1 MIPEECQE
9 AAALIATG
17 TIIAAKMNTGEV
29 ANVQEIQEQEVLR
42 EVLKEEAAEL
52 EVIEV
57 GTEVTDV
64 KKEITPVKKEVI
76 EVQTEVT
83 EVQTQAQEDTTAE
96 KTEES
101 TEFLVAEHT
110 EEVMAIKTKPTEV
123 FQEKMTRGQH

>member
-1 MIPEECQE
+1 MRPEECQE
-9 AAALIATG
+9 AAVVIATG
-17 TIIAAKMNTGEV
+17 AMKAAEMNTGEV
-29 ANVQEIQEQEVLR
+29 ANVQEIKEQEVLR

-76 EVQTEVT
+76 EVQTDVT
-83 EVQTQAQEDTTAE
+83 EVQTEVQEDTTAE

-101 TEFLVAEHT
+101 TEALVAEHT
-110 EEVMAIKTKPTEV
+110 EEVIAMKTKPTEV
-123 FQEKMTRGQH
+123 FQERMTRGQH